1 MGGPLMPKP
10 SAKRAEKPWHEWRE
24 NMREFVIVVAG
35 VFVALI
41 AQQAVEAWDWRDKVK
56 VADAAMRD
64 ELLSDDGPQMVQR
77 LAMHGCIASLLD
89 RIRTAVESG
98 GSRAEI
104 SALIDRY
111 WVDDRTYDHI
121 ALEAAETA
129 DVASHLGQDRFTR
142 FATAYNRMGVLEE
155 VNHREASD
163 WAALRSFRRTGG
175 PVTDAEKD
183 RLLGAIE
190 ALRHDDMVMWLGSTR
205 KIPAIRQLG
214 QLDRGRVD
222 GFLADAR
229 DHYGACVLDLPTALR
244 QNHATRM

>member
-1 MGGPLMPKP
+1 MPGRPTKP
-10 SAKRAEKPWHEWRE
+10 TASPSHDWRE
-24 NMREFVIVVAG
+24 NVREIAIVVIG
-35 VFVALI
+35 VFIALV
-41 AQQAVEAWDWRDKVK
+41 AQQAVEAWDWHQKVT

-89 RIRTAVESG
+89 RIRAVVEAG
-98 GSRAEI
+98 GTRAEV
-104 SALIDRY
+104 AGLIDRY

-121 ALEAAETA
+121 ALDAAQTA
-129 DVASHLGQDRFTR
+129 DVASHLGQERFTR

-163 WAALRSFRRTGG
+163 WAALLAFRRTGG
-175 PVTDAEKD
+175 PVSDAEKD

-205 KIPAIRQLG
+205 KVPVIRQLG
-214 QLDRGRVD
+214 ELDERRVN

-229 DHYGACVLDLPTALR
+229 DHYGSCVLNEASALR
-244 QNHATRM
+244 QKHATRM

>member
-1 MGGPLMPKP
+1 MPNESPKEP
-10 SAKRAEKPWHEWRE
+10 PRAWHDWR
-24 NMREFVIVVAG
+24 NDGRELAIVVIG
-35 VFVALI
+35 VLI
-41 AQQAVEAWDWRDKVK
+41 ALLAQEVVQGWEWQQKIQ
-56 VADAAMRD
+56 VADAAMRE

-89 RIRTAVESG
+89 RIRSAVEGG
-98 GSRAEI
+98 GSRPEI

-111 WVDDRTYDHI
+111 WIDDRTYDHI
-121 ALEAAETA
+121 ALDAAQAA

-142 FATAYNRMGVLEE
+142 FASAYNRMGVLEE
-155 VNHREASD
+155 VNHREATD

-175 PVTDAEKD
+175 PVSDAERD
-183 RLLGAIE
+183 QLLGAIE

-205 KIPAIRQLG
+205 KVPTIRQLG
-214 QLDRGRVD
+214 QLDQGRVD

-229 DHYGACVLDLPTALR
+229 DHYGACVLDYPTALR